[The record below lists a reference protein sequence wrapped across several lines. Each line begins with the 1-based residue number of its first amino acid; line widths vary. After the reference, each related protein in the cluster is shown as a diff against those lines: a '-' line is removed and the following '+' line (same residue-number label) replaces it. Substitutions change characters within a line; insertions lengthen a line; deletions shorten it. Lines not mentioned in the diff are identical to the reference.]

1 MKKNIFISALK
12 QVFILLILSSLFF
25 SYTPIA
31 EEVVGKTSFVHL
43 EKANG
48 IWWLVDGSGEKFV
61 STGMNHI
68 QSNIRFAEYNKEFW
82 AGKFGENILSNGH
95 FNPQAIPEVKNWM
108 AQVAK
113 DHKNYGFNTIP
124 FHRNLNIPDTYFED
138 LEIYYLGKIKTGII
152 HAGRAKF
159 MTKDGKFPDVFSEEF
174 KMHADQVAKEYCTKH
189 KDNKYLIGY
198 SYEDLPAYE
207 YNVYWQQYLRNI
219 GGFEYT
225 PWVADIINVE
235 GLTKGKALWLE
246 ILKRHYEGPE
256 EMARNYQ
263 LEVSSWEEIA
273 DVSEWPEPVDKEK
286 WLKDQEEMSKLILDA
301 WHRINREVILKYDP
315 NHLILGDKIFCHG
328 KGHPDWVFEIV
339 GKYVDVLL
347 IQDYEMLKPSHIEEL
362 KRYHKLSGKPVI
374 NGDASYAFTV
384 EQQEASKG
392 LQVES
397 HAAVGEEYS
406 TYLKGIM
413 NLPFMLGWHNCGYL
427 EQWTGG
433 RLDDTGK
440 QQTGLFD
447 PFGKPR
453 SDALDPIKEANQSAL
468 EWHEQAG
475 TTEFVYSNRKDRW
488 D

>member
-1 MKKNIFISALK
+1 MKIFISGLK
-12 QVFILLILSSLFF
+12 HIFILLLLSSLLPAC
-25 SYTPIA
+25 SQTA
-31 EEVVGKTSFVHL
+31 EEVVGNTDFVHL
-43 EKANG
+43 EKVDNV
-48 IWWLVDGSGEKFV
+48 WWLVDAKGEKFV

-68 QSNIRFAEYNKEFW
+68 QSNIRFADYNKAFW
-82 AGKFGENILSNGH
+82 AEKFGENILSNGH
-95 FNPQAIPEVKNWM
+95 FNPKAIPEVKNWM
-108 AQVAK
+108 TQVAK
-113 DHKNYGFNTIP
+113 DHKDYGFNTIP
-124 FHRNLNIPDTYFED
+124 FHRNMNIPDTYFED

-159 MTKDGKFPDVFSEEF
+159 MTKNGKFPDVFSEAF
-174 KMHADQVAKEYCTKH
+174 KLHADRVAKDYCTKH
-189 KDNKYLIGY
+189 KDNKYLLGY

-207 YNVYWQQYLRNI
+207 YDVYWQQYLRNKK
-219 GGFEYT
+219 GFEYT

-235 GLTKGKALWLE
+235 GITKGKEIWLD
-246 ILKRHYEGPE
+246 ILKKQYSGAE
-256 EMARNYQ
+256 EAARNYQ
-263 LEVSSWEEIA
+263 LKVSSWDDLA
-273 DVSEWPEPVDKEK
+273 TVSEWPEPVDKK
-286 WLKDQEEMSKLILDA
+286 KCLKDQEEMSRLILDT

-362 KRYHKLSGKPVI
+362 QRYHKLSGKPVL

-384 EQQEASKG
+384 KEQEASKG

-406 TYLKGIM
+406 IYLKGIM
-413 NLPFMLGWHNCGYL
+413 KLPFMLGWHNCGYL

-447 PFGKPR
+447 PYGNPR
-453 SDALDPIKEANQSAL
+453 TDALDQIKQANINAPK
-468 EWHEQAG
+468 WHENAG
-475 TTEFVYSNRKDRW
+475 TDDIVYSKRKDRW